1 MAENPLKNKSRQ
13 ALFLL
18 GHQVNTLFCLIAA
31 KRKERET
38 ENKVEEGGRTRR
50 MSEKGDYRL
59 WESCGYK
66 PLYQI

>member
-1 MAENPLKNKSRQ
+1 MLIS
-13 ALFLL
+13 L

-31 KRKERET
+31 KIKEGRDGNKGERE
-38 ENKVEEGGRTRR
+38 RTGK

>member
-1 MAENPLKNKSRQ
+1 
-13 ALFLL
+13 
-18 GHQVNTLFCLIAA
+18 LIAA
-31 KRKERET
+31 KIKEGRDGNKGERE
-38 ENKVEEGGRTRR
+38 RTGR